1 MMNPETILY
10 VYEIEG
16 NIRSDLHA
24 PPSCFVGLWNEDDF
38 SYLFFTEP
46 QDGFVAACLS
56 QSACTLRTRHD
67 TLYSEWQDAI
77 PPDGIALGG
86 VLFVPAN
93 HPSPPSGAVLLD
105 PSVVFGDG
113 AHPTTVACLN
123 FINEIIATRG
133 VRSMLDLG
141 TGSGILAIAAAA
153 LGMERIAAVDKNVL
167 AVQTAEKNVRLNGLG
182 ATISVIE
189 GDARS
194 FISEGYELAVAN
206 LPFEVLLDI
215 SMVDRIADVRHWVVS
230 GVSEAQGKTLEG
242 FFAQKGF
249 QRNMIR
255 HDHPWV
261 TFVMSRALASS
272 GEDAA

>member
-1 MMNPETILY
+1 MKPETILY

-16 NIRSDLHA
+16 EIRWHLRA
-24 PPSCFVGLWNEDDF
+24 PPPSFVGLWNEDDL
-38 SYLFFTEP
+38 SYLFCTEP

-56 QSACTLRTRHD
+56 QSACTLRTRHE
-67 TLYSEWQDAI
+67 TVYSEWQDGI
-77 PPDGIALGG
+77 PPYGIALGG

-113 AHPTTVACLN
+113 SHPTTVACLS
-123 FINEIIATRG
+123 FISEILATRR

-153 LGMERIAAVDKNVL
+153 LGVERIAAVDKNVL
-167 AVQTAEKNVRLNGLG
+167 AVQTAEKNVRLNGLS
-182 ATISVIE
+182 ATISVNE

-206 LPFEVLLDI
+206 LPFEALQGI
-215 SMVDRIADVRHWVVS
+215 SEADRISDIRHWVVS
-230 GVSEAQGKTLEG
+230 GVSEAQGKILEG
-242 FFAQKGF
+242 LFAQKGF

-261 TFVMSRALASS
+261 TFVMSKDFAAS
-272 GEDAA
+272 EEEAV